1 MHWELLE
8 ENIILWTQ
16 ASIKTLPMLD
26 VHANEVT
33 AAHGA
38 RIEKLDNKKIFYLK
52 SRGLDD
58 QQATEMMIG
67 WYIESIFADAEQSD
81 DVEALKKH
89 AFEVILASL

>member
-1 MHWELLE
+1 
-8 ENIILWTQ
+8 
-16 ASIKTLPMLD
+16 MLD

-67 WYIESIFADAEQSD
+67 
-81 DVEALKKH
+81 
-89 AFEVILASL
+89 